1 MKDRIFLCKVCDA
14 AVETGTSVSE
24 YYSRAVRGVVPPPLK
39 IGIKASR
46 VPSHEIA
53 AVVAARIAG
62 RSEEEIKALVANMV
76 ADRANIDVG
85 A

>member
-24 YYSRAVRGVVPPPLK
+24 YYARAVRGVVPPPLK
-39 IGIKASR
+39 IGLKASR

-62 RSEEEIKALVANMV
+62 RSEDEIKALVTRLIAARSNMD
-76 ADRANIDVG
+76 AA
-85 A
+85 